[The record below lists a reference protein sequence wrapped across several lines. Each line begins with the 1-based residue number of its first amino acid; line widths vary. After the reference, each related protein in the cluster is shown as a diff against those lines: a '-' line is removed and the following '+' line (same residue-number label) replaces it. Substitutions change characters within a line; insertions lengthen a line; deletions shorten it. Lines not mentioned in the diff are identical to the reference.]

1 MANVKLI
8 LVESIHR
15 LGEAGDLVS
24 VKPGFARNFLLP
36 QGKAL
41 LATESRV
48 KELEHK
54 RGSPRRRPRSELKD
68 LQAVKQQLEALKIEI
83 GARAGESGKLF
94 GSVTAAQIADKIE
107 AAGLAIDRRRI
118 DLREPI
124 KEVGEH
130 KVAVNLLRELVA
142 QLNGPR
148 RGRGRTVPRGGSAPR
163 KRSTIGAAAAA
174 AATTT
179 TTTTTSARAAR
190 ILLRASSV
198 LVRWRSAHTEG
209 GAVARSSRKSSRA
222 SDRRIRSQRTRA
234 PSSDAF
240 RRTTSRPRRRCSRRC
255 CSTTSRSTRCST
267 KSSPTTSTIRRT
279 S

>member
-48 KELEHK
+48 KEFEHK
-54 RGSPRRRPRSELKD
+54 RRIAEEKAARELKD
-68 LQAVKQQLEALKIEI
+68 LQAVKKQLEALRIEV

-107 AAGLAIDRRRI
+107 AAGLKVDRRRI

-130 KVAVNLLRELVA
+130 KVSVKLLRELIA
-142 QLNGPR
+142 QLSI
-148 RGRGRTVPRGGSAPR
+148 TVVA
-163 KRSTIGAAAAA
+163 
-174 AATTT
+174 
-179 TTTTTSARAAR
+179 
-190 ILLRASSV
+190 
-198 LVRWRSAHTEG
+198 EG
-209 GAVARSSRKSSRA
+209 GPSPEEEELAEQEVD
-222 SDRRIRSQRTRA
+222 DRR
-234 PSSDAF
+234 D
-240 RRTTSRPRRRCSRRC
+240 RRRRHDDEDDEEDERDRAKREESEPRE
-255 CSTTSRSTRCST
+255 
-267 KSSPTTSTIRRT
+267 
-279 S
+279 

>member
-48 KELEHK
+48 KEFEHK
-54 RGSPRRRPRSELKD
+54 RRIAEEKAARELKD
-68 LQAVKQQLEALKIEI
+68 LEAVKGRLETLKIEI

-107 AAGLAIDRRRI
+107 AAGVKVDRRRI

-130 KVAVNLLRELVA
+130 KISVKLLRELVA
-142 QLNGPR
+142 QIAVTVVAEGGPAPEEETPEEDVGDR
-148 RGRGRTVPRGGSAPR
+148 RGR
-163 KRSTIGAAAAA
+163 
-174 AATTT
+174 
-179 TTTTTSARAAR
+179 
-190 ILLRASSV
+190 
-198 LVRWRSAHTEG
+198 
-209 GAVARSSRKSSRA
+209 
-222 SDRRIRSQRTRA
+222 
-234 PSSDAF
+234 
-240 RRTTSRPRRRCSRRC
+240 RRRHHHDDDDDEE
-255 CSTTSRSTRCST
+255 
-267 KSSPTTSTIRRT
+267 RT
-279 S
+279 SGEESGPRE

>member
-48 KELEHK
+48 KEFEHK
-54 RGSPRRRPRSELKD
+54 RRIAEEKAAREQKD
-68 LQAVKQQLEALKIEI
+68 LQAVKQRLEALKIEI

-94 GSVTAAQIADKIE
+94 GSVTAAQVADKVE
-107 AAGLAIDRRRI
+107 AAGIVIDRRRI

-130 KVAVNLLRELVA
+130 KVSVKLLRELVA
-142 QLNGPR
+142 QLSITVVAEGGPAPEEEETPEEVDDR
-148 RGRGRTVPRGGSAPR
+148 RGRRRRRDDDDEDEDEERNPREDSAPR
-163 KRSTIGAAAAA
+163 
-174 AATTT
+174 
-179 TTTTTSARAAR
+179 
-190 ILLRASSV
+190 
-198 LVRWRSAHTEG
+198 E
-209 GAVARSSRKSSRA
+209 
-222 SDRRIRSQRTRA
+222 
-234 PSSDAF
+234 
-240 RRTTSRPRRRCSRRC
+240 
-255 CSTTSRSTRCST
+255 
-267 KSSPTTSTIRRT
+267 
-279 S
+279 

>member
-48 KELEHK
+48 KEFEHK
-54 RGSPRRRPRSELKD
+54 RRIAEEKAAKEQKD
-68 LQAVKQQLEALKIEI
+68 LEAVKQRLEALKIEI

-94 GSVTAAQIADKIE
+94 GSVTAAQIADKVE
-107 AAGLAIDRRRI
+107 AAGLKIDRRRI

-130 KVAVNLLRELVA
+130 KVSVRLLRELVA
-142 QLNGPR
+142 SLTIVVVAEGGPSPEEEPEEEIDDR
-148 RGRGRTVPRGGSAPR
+148 RDRRRRRNRDDEEEDDEDERGRARDEESAPR
-163 KRSTIGAAAAA
+163 
-174 AATTT
+174 
-179 TTTTTSARAAR
+179 
-190 ILLRASSV
+190 
-198 LVRWRSAHTEG
+198 E
-209 GAVARSSRKSSRA
+209 
-222 SDRRIRSQRTRA
+222 
-234 PSSDAF
+234 
-240 RRTTSRPRRRCSRRC
+240 
-255 CSTTSRSTRCST
+255 
-267 KSSPTTSTIRRT
+267 
-279 S
+279 

>member
-48 KELEHK
+48 KEFEHK
-54 RGSPRRRPRSELKD
+54 RRIAEEKAAREQKD
-68 LQAVKQQLEALKIEI
+68 LETVKQRLEALKIEI

-94 GSVTAAQIADKIE
+94 GSVTAAQIADKVE
-107 AAGLAIDRRRI
+107 AAGIQIDRRRI

-130 KVAVNLLRELVA
+130 KVAVKLLRGLVA
-142 QLNGPR
+142 QLSVTVVAESGPAAEEETPEEEVDDR
-148 RGRGRTVPRGGSAPR
+148 RDRRRRRDRDDDEDEEEERRTREDSAPR
-163 KRSTIGAAAAA
+163 
-174 AATTT
+174 
-179 TTTTTSARAAR
+179 
-190 ILLRASSV
+190 
-198 LVRWRSAHTEG
+198 E
-209 GAVARSSRKSSRA
+209 
-222 SDRRIRSQRTRA
+222 
-234 PSSDAF
+234 
-240 RRTTSRPRRRCSRRC
+240 
-255 CSTTSRSTRCST
+255 
-267 KSSPTTSTIRRT
+267 
-279 S
+279 

>member
-24 VKPGFARNFLLP
+24 VKPGFARNYLLP

-48 KELEHK
+48 KEFEHK
-54 RGSPRRRPRSELKD
+54 RRIAEEKAAREQKD
-68 LQAVKQQLEALKIEI
+68 LQAIKARLEALKIEI

-107 AAGLAIDRRRI
+107 AAGIDVDRRRI

-130 KVAVNLLRELVA
+130 KVAVKLLRELIAHLSITVIA
-142 QLNGPR
+142 EGGPSPEDEEIVEEVDDR
-148 RGRGRTVPRGGSAPR
+148 RNRRRRRDDDEDEEDERDRPKSEESAPR
-163 KRSTIGAAAAA
+163 
-174 AATTT
+174 
-179 TTTTTSARAAR
+179 
-190 ILLRASSV
+190 
-198 LVRWRSAHTEG
+198 E
-209 GAVARSSRKSSRA
+209 
-222 SDRRIRSQRTRA
+222 
-234 PSSDAF
+234 
-240 RRTTSRPRRRCSRRC
+240 
-255 CSTTSRSTRCST
+255 
-267 KSSPTTSTIRRT
+267 
-279 S
+279 

>member
-24 VKPGFARNFLLP
+24 VKPGFARNYLLP

-48 KELEHK
+48 KEFEHK
-54 RGSPRRRPRSELKD
+54 RRIAEEKAAREQKD
-68 LQAVKQQLEALKIEI
+68 LQAIKARLEALKIEI

-107 AAGLAIDRRRI
+107 AAGIDVDRRRI

-130 KVAVNLLRELVA
+130 KVAVKLLRELIAHLSITVIA
-142 QLNGPR
+142 EGGPSPEDEEIVEEVDDR
-148 RGRGRTVPRGGSAPR
+148 RNRRRRRDDDEDEEDERDRAKSEESAPR
-163 KRSTIGAAAAA
+163 
-174 AATTT
+174 
-179 TTTTTSARAAR
+179 
-190 ILLRASSV
+190 
-198 LVRWRSAHTEG
+198 E
-209 GAVARSSRKSSRA
+209 
-222 SDRRIRSQRTRA
+222 
-234 PSSDAF
+234 
-240 RRTTSRPRRRCSRRC
+240 
-255 CSTTSRSTRCST
+255 
-267 KSSPTTSTIRRT
+267 
-279 S
+279 